1 MQLFHYYIKYY
12 HQELKK
18 NYYFSSVYLFINTL
32 ISRNSLLSFYFN
44 YLYQLIF
51 DLKSNLFYFQK

>member
-18 NYYFSSVYLFINTL
+18 NYYFSVYLFINTL